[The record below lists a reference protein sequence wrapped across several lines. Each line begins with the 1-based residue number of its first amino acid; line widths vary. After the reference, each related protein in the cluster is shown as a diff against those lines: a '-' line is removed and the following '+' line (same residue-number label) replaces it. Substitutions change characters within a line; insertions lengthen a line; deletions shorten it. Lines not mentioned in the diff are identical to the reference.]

1 MSSSVGSPSMPA
13 TQGWTHAVFSSAADA
28 RDALERLAE
37 AGIGV
42 GDIEVRS
49 SIPLE
54 HDVRP
59 AGLELR
65 TRVPGMAVLGGLL
78 GGTAMF
84 LLNRLASLAYPLP
97 TGGMALVPLP
107 PSAVITFEGIALGA
121 ILCTVGTVLYECRL
135 PGLRKARGPLD
146 EHLAA
151 GGIIIAVRS
160 SEVPSGEWAAR
171 AAVTK
176 AEA

>member
-1 MSSSVGSPSMPA
+1 MPA

-65 TRVPGMAVLGGLL
+65 TRVPGMGVLGGLL

-107 PSAVITFEGIALGA
+107 PSAVVTFEGIALGA
-121 ILCTVGTVLYECRL
+121 ILFTVGTVLYECRL

>member
-1 MSSSVGSPSMPA
+1 MPA
-13 TQGWTHAVFSSAADA
+13 TQGWTHAVFSSAADV

-59 AGLELR
+59 SGLELR
-65 TRVPGMAVLGGLL
+65 SRVPGMAVLGGLL

-84 LLNRLASLAYPLP
+84 LLYRLASLAYPLP
-97 TGGMALVPLP
+97 TGGMELVALP
-107 PSAVITFEGIALGA
+107 PSAVITFEGIAIGA
-121 ILCTVGTVLYECRL
+121 VLCTVGTVLYECRL
-135 PGLRKARGPLD
+135 PRLRKARGPLD

-151 GGIIIAVRS
+151 GGIIVAVRS
-160 SEVPSGEWAAR
+160 SEVPSSEWASR
-171 AAVTK
+171 AAVTTV
-176 AEA
+176 EA